1 MNKKVVA
8 IAVICAFLCLAQIG
22 LGLYA
27 FFEPK
32 WLVGTTTLATVETFQ
47 NPIDPDRLEDRLA
60 VVNNM
65 TLNNNTD
72 PLGPITPVQTPPVTD
87 PTTIVVNNMTLNNN
101 TDPLGPITPVQAPPV
116 TDPTTI
122 VVNNNTDPL
131 GPITP
136 VQAPPLTD
144 PTTIDPN
151 AIYVDAAIGIL
162 QTVINGKS
170 NNENREGLKSVV
182 GFVMISLV
190 ASTFSLFHCM
200 SLLISECCGCR
211 KCEKGCKTCRTCLK
225 FVVKKLK
232 DVAASSY
239 AASVSAAVSDAMFA
253 YTANDL
259 TDIQFGPSV
268 YVLIASVL
276 LSITT
281 GLLSID
287 TSKKEKKNEENRQ
300 RYEMRENPNRES

>member
-60 VVNNM
+60 
-65 TLNNNTD
+65 
-72 PLGPITPVQTPPVTD
+72 
-87 PTTIVVNNMTLNNN
+87 VVNNMTLNNN

>member
-1 MNKKVVA
+1 MNKKVVT

-32 WLVGTTTLATVETFQ
+32 WATVETFQ

-65 TLNNNTD
+65 TLLNNTNSS
-72 PLGPITPVQTPPVTD
+72 GPTP
-87 PTTIVVNNMTLNNN
+87 I
-101 TDPLGPITPVQAPPV
+101 
-116 TDPTTI
+116 
-122 VVNNNTDPL
+122 
-131 GPITP
+131 
-136 VQAPPLTD
+136 QAPPLD

-211 KCEKGCKTCRTCLK
+211 KCEKGCKTCRSCLK
-225 FVVKKLK
+225 FVVNKLK
-232 DVAASSY
+232 DIAASSY

>member
-65 TLNNNTD
+65 TL
-72 PLGPITPVQTPPVTD
+72 
-87 PTTIVVNNMTLNNN
+87 
-101 TDPLGPITPVQAPPV
+101 
-116 TDPTTI
+116 
-122 VVNNNTDPL
+122 NNNTDPL

>member
-87 PTTIVVNNMTLNNN
+87 PTTIVVNNMTL
-101 TDPLGPITPVQAPPV
+101 
-116 TDPTTI
+116 
-122 VVNNNTDPL
+122 NNNTDPL